1 MPVSHVQGLVE
12 GHDGNL
18 VHVVNAE
25 GLEVLAG
32 GSVTG
37 FAGFAHGSG
46 GLRLS
51 VSHRCRSLSRG
62 SDPNGAVCVDCAG
75 GVPQFVDGCGIH
87 AFHEAPIIIGVPS
100 SCWQMAHIHSH
111 APIGNDVGQL
121 DAIPNSPFP
130 IGRVVM
136 VQVDEPNPAVN
147 LMQFLVGH
155 VPSHVMLEE
164 HHVEDEALGSWM
176 PMKASILLGVFD

>member
-1 MPVSHVQGLVE
+1 MPVGHVQALVE
-12 GHDGNL
+12 GQDGNL

-25 GLEVLAG
+25 RLERLAG
-32 GSVTG
+32 GSVAG

-75 GVPQFVDGCGIH
+75 GVPQLLGGCGVDAIGK
-87 AFHEAPIIIGVPS
+87 APLVIGIPFAS
-100 SCWQMAHIHSH
+100 RQMAHIHSKP
-111 APIGNDVGQL
+111 PIGHNVGQL

-147 LMQFLVGH
+147 LPQFLVGH
-155 VPSHVMLEE
+155 VPIHVML
-164 HHVEDEALGSWM
+164 
-176 PMKASILLGVFD
+176 